1 MARFLPAMLLV
12 VVAACVLDLSVEAHD
27 QQVIA
32 LEMDT
37 REELLQTGTKPA
49 PAPESTKGAKGPRNK
64 VAEVLKRPAVEK
76 PAVSTSSKEEPKVKQ
91 ATHDAL
97 AKAGAKRAKDYVAAH
112 SKDAAEEL
120 KQKTADKSSRER
132 LRKKQQPEG
141 QIKPVA
147 DAAEA
152 SANQAQKQKAAKAA
166 QQKLKQKKAE
176 EQAAKK
182 AEKEAVAEKARKAAA
197 KQKIDAAKDPKHN
210 EAQNKASLAHLNGKQ
225 EKIEEKEAKM
235 RAKKANKKESPPPA
249 PKAKKEP
256 KQPKEISLTPEQLAA
271 RAELTKAKKLLN
283 SASPFPAPSP
293 PDAKPADTVPDAK
306 KVVAEQTGKEV
317 AEATKEAAAQ
327 NKHIVELRQT
337 IHQFQKRVAKTLVDT
352 EQKIKHNTAAIRS
365 EHDAL
370 KSDSKTLAKIENLSH
385 QAKKIQSQ
393 MESPKAVL
401 IQLAETKETKEAL
414 KADLAKKKADLVSN
428 LDKLQAEVREKTLQN
443 AEMLKDKEKA
453 AADKA
458 SKAAMTAE
466 QAKVESK
473 RDEFIKA
480 EIEKARAAAN
490 LKIVNPLE
498 QKLKDAKAEMDSQK
512 QLRDADRARALT
524 YLKRAQGEAV
534 ANSGD
539 DSKVN
544 TEQLSKDDA
553 EADKSSA
560 LLRYSSTQAA
570 EAESKYEAIKV
581 EYDALQ
587 AKLEAE
593 NKKHMDEAAEKA
605 EDEAGP
611 AFDKAAAADEKR
623 VAEEAANKAEQAVR
637 LQIGGETCD
646 KCLKTCKTEECRSWC
661 NQGKWCA
668 GQSTGTDQAKAAVNA
683 AAQAATQVAQ
693 TSTKKP

>member
-1 MARFLPAMLLV
+1 M
-12 VVAACVLDLSVEAHD
+12 
-27 QQVIA
+27 
-32 LEMDT
+32 
-37 REELLQTGTKPA
+37 G
-49 PAPESTKGAKGPRNK
+49 
-64 VAEVLKRPAVEK
+64 
-76 PAVSTSSKEEPKVKQ
+76 
-91 ATHDAL
+91 
-97 AKAGAKRAKDYVAAH
+97 
-112 SKDAAEEL
+112 
-120 KQKTADKSSRER
+120 
-132 LRKKQQPEG
+132 
-141 QIKPVA
+141 
-147 DAAEA
+147 
-152 SANQAQKQKAAKAA
+152 
-166 QQKLKQKKAE
+166 
-176 EQAAKK
+176 
-182 AEKEAVAEKARKAAA
+182 
-197 KQKIDAAKDPKHN
+197 
-210 EAQNKASLAHLNGKQ
+210 
-225 EKIEEKEAKM
+225 
-235 RAKKANKKESPPPA
+235 
-249 PKAKKEP
+249 
-256 KQPKEISLTPEQLAA
+256 
-271 RAELTKAKKLLN
+271 
-283 SASPFPAPSP
+283 
-293 PDAKPADTVPDAK
+293 
-306 KVVAEQTGKEV
+306 
-317 AEATKEAAAQ
+317 KEAAAQ

-570 EAESKYEAIKV
+570 E
-581 EYDALQ
+581 
-587 AKLEAE
+587 
-593 NKKHMDEAAEKA
+593 KA